1 MPSATSPPTLAS
13 HPDIPP
19 FPSPS
24 TFSILPDIYLL
35 IARLNILHQKP
46 PSISTSEPAQSQI
59 QTQAQT
65 QSQSQTQPSTTSNGL
80 GAQTQ
85 TQRDSSSNQTA
96 PPHHLLTDTPL
107 DLKDLPAQI
116 YPIKQKLV
124 KARAAVTALPDIER
138 TVEEQEQEIQ
148 ELERT
153 VGLLRK
159 RLGLLAGIAT
169 TADLSHQNADAV
181 IDKDGGDGDGNMDVD
196 LDVDVVKEEAVE
208 SDTVMQGVEG

>member
-35 IARLNILHQKP
+35 IARLNILHLNP
-46 PSISTSEPAQSQI
+46 PSTSTSDPTQSQT
-59 QTQAQT
+59 QTQAQS
-65 QSQSQTQPSTTSNGL
+65 QSQSQTQLSATSNVV

-85 TQRDSSSNQTA
+85 TQQESSSNQTA

-138 TVEEQEQEIQ
+138 TVEEQEQEIRD
-148 ELERT
+148 LERT

-159 RLGLLAGIAT
+159 RLGP
-169 TADLSHQNADAV
+169 SHQNADAV

>member
-1 MPSATSPPTLAS
+1 MPSATPPPTLAS

-35 IARLNILHQKP
+35 IARLNILHQNP
-46 PSISTSEPAQSQI
+46 PSTSTSDPTQSQT
-59 QTQAQT
+59 QTQAQS
-65 QSQSQTQPSTTSNGL
+65 QSQSQTQLSATSNVV

-85 TQRDSSSNQTA
+85 TQQESSSNQTA

-138 TVEEQEQEIQ
+138 TVEEQEEEIRD
-148 ELERT
+148 LERT
-153 VGLLRK
+153 VGLLKK
-159 RLGLLAGIAT
+159 RLGLLAAVAAT
-169 TADLSHQNADAV
+169 ATAAPRHRDMEIEENES
-181 IDKDGGDGDGNMDVD
+181 GDGDGNMDVD
-196 LDVDVVKEEAVE
+196 LDVVKEEAVE
-208 SDTVMQGVEG
+208 SDTAMQGVEG